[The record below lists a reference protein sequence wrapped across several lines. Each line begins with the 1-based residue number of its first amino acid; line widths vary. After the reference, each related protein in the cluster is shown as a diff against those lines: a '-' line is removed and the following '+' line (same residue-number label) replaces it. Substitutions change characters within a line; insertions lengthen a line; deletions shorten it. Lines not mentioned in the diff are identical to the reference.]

1 MDKKNAEQDI
11 KFIKEVL
18 NKTQRDISGIGMCFI
33 WIGLINLL
41 GEVLKNIGYL
51 F

>member
-18 NKTQRDISGIGMCFI
+18 NQPTKTAGKAHGTLPSTSRTGK
-33 WIGLINLL
+33 
-41 GEVLKNIGYL
+41 V
-51 F
+51 